1 MTRFTPP
8 KRKPSDKSKLKAIA
22 KKAVAKAKA
31 EK

>member
-8 KRKPSDKSKLKAIA
+8 KPSPWNKSKIKASA
-22 KKAVAKAKA
+22 KKAKAKKA